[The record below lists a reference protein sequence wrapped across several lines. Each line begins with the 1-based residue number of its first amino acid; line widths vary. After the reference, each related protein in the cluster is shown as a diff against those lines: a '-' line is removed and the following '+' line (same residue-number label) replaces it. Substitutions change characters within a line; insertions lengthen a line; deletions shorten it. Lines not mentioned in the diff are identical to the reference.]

1 MALRDYIDILLRRGW
16 IILVVAVV
24 AAAGAFGVSKLLPK
38 EYRATI
44 QLSINPARS
53 DWGLYQSA
61 KDTLRNYV
69 LNMKTHRMAQK
80 VIDRAQLD
88 MNTYEFLSDL
98 DIAEDSSTL
107 SITINTTRR
116 DPEEARLMAQTL
128 AEEFVVER
136 DEWNQDQDLRDRIY
150 VSIVDDIR
158 DVPLF
163 SPKETFHTLAGAI
176 FGALVGGVIVFFL
189 EWLSS
194 DILQAP
200 ADVERVTGLA
210 VLGSIPAG
218 TEERQTRQQ
227 RLARLV
233 PAWLN
238 TGLVLI
244 FLSGIVIGAALGAL
258 IVALL

>member
-1 MALRDYIDILLRRGW
+1 VALRDYIDILLRRGW
-16 IILVVAVV
+16 IILLVAVV
-24 AAAGAFGVSKLLPK
+24 AAVGAFGVSKLLPK
-38 EYRATI
+38 EYRATV

-69 LNMKTHRMAQK
+69 LNIKTHRMAQK

-88 MNTYEFLSDL
+88 MNTYEFLADI

-107 SITINTTRR
+107 SITINATRR

-128 AEEFVVER
+128 AEEFVAER
-136 DEWNQDQDLRDRIY
+136 EDWNQDQDLRDRIY
-150 VSIVDDIR
+150 ASIVDDVR

-163 SPKETFHTLAGAI
+163 SPKVNFNTLAGAI

-189 EWLSS
+189 EWLAA
-194 DILQAP
+194 DILQSP
-200 ADVERVTGLA
+200 ADVERVTGLT
-210 VLGSIPAG
+210 VLGTIPAG
-218 TEERQTRQQ
+218 TEEKQTGR
-227 RLARLV
+227 RPLASFL

-238 TGLVLI
+238 ASLMLV